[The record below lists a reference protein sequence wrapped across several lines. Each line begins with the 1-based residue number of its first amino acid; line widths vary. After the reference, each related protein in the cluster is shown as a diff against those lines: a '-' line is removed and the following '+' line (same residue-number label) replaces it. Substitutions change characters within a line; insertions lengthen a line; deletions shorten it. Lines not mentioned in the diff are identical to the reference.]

1 MQILVGDR
9 PGVIASL
16 EQMGSLLASGC
27 TLAQALA
34 MSSAKGKRDWQTY
47 CREVAA
53 RLRQGQDL
61 TDAMAGHPRTRRYWT
76 PWALALLAAAEAS
89 GTLPEFFPVLAADAE
104 QERRQRR
111 RQREMG
117 RSLGLM
123 WLSLLGAIALAI
135 GGLSAAVRLDLWFLA
150 LAGSLLVWG
159 MATGQVSWHP
169 RGPTDRETVEQ
180 LAALAIPLQAG
191 LSVVASLD
199 LLSRYTPPAL
209 RRPWRLAQSQV
220 QLGLPLSQAIALP
233 AVARQIL
240 ISGEETGDL
249 APALEHIRQYVREQA
264 EQRSRQLQIYL
275 RLGNMVVLGLLVAIA
290 AVQLL
295 RMLIGL
301 VGT

>member
-34 MSSAKGKRDWQTY
+34 MASAKGKRDWQTY
-47 CREVAA
+47 CRELSA

-61 TDAMAGHPRTRRYWT
+61 TDAMASHPRTRRYWT
-76 PWALALLAAAEAS
+76 PWAIALLSAAEAS
-89 GTLPEFFPVLAADAE
+89 GTLPAFFPVLAADAE
-104 QERRQRR
+104 QERCQRR

-117 RSLGLM
+117 RALGLM
-123 WLSLLGAIALAI
+123 WLSLWGAIALAL
-135 GGLSAAVRLDLWFLA
+135 GGLSALLRPDVWVFGLV
-150 LAGSLLVWG
+150 GSLLAWG
-159 MATGQVSWHP
+159 LATGQVSWHP
-169 RGPTDRETVEQ
+169 RGPTERETLEQ

-209 RRPWRLAQSQV
+209 RRPWRHAQSQV
-220 QLGLPLSQAIALP
+220 QLGLPLSLAIALP
-233 AVARQIL
+233 PVPRQIL

-249 APALEHIRQYVREQA
+249 APALDHIRQYVREQA

-275 RLGNMVVLGLLVAIA
+275 RLGNIVVLGLLVAIA

-295 RMLIGL
+295 RTLMGL
-301 VGT
+301 MGT